1 MRQEVLG
8 WVDGAS
14 FYFLCPL
21 IRTKLRVETLYFAIF
36 FYLHF
41 FMYMIFVL
49 LGIFFS
55 AFISDEDDYKV
66 SFGYFM

>member
-41 FMYMIFVL
+41 FYVYDFCP
-49 LGIFFS
+49 
-55 AFISDEDDYKV
+55 
-66 SFGYFM
+66 FGYFLFCIYF